1 LSAALDLQ
9 ASRELGAMD
18 LARREMGSHSPAAHF
33 GLAHV
38 PAEAPPY
45 EPFPTADSVGAAE
58 WGASTRGSGGMP
70 SSVSPTEVGDSAAMM
85 NGASMASQRMP
96 PAATD
101 PIGERRPSPTEA
113 IGRGVTLRG
122 GDCSGF
128 VSACGLVWVSML
140 SAAPMDGVDGGC
152 DLATSHAQEQTIA
165 ALANLDAVLAA
176 AGTSKRRIIE
186 VQLHVSEEQDLDGVQ
201 LGWSEWVRSLNG
213 ELPAKSV
220 TIAPSASGLAGCRVE
235 VKAIAKAA

>member
-1 LSAALDLQ
+1 
-9 ASRELGAMD
+9 
-18 LARREMGSHSPAAHF
+18 
-33 GLAHV
+33 
-38 PAEAPPY
+38 
-45 EPFPTADSVGAAE
+45 
-58 WGASTRGSGGMP
+58 
-70 SSVSPTEVGDSAAMM
+70 
-85 NGASMASQRMP
+85 
-96 PAATD
+96 
-101 PIGERRPSPTEA
+101 
-113 IGRGVTLRG
+113 
-122 GDCSGF
+122 
-128 VSACGLVWVSML
+128 ML